1 MNIRNKTI
9 LVLGATG
16 QQGGSAA
23 RHLLRDG
30 WSVRAFTRDK
40 SSPAA
45 RELASKGAELYQGH
59 MEDRA
64 ALADAMRDVYGVFSV
79 QPPVWDLTAIDE
91 EVRLGTNA
99 ADAAKRAGVRHFVY
113 ASASGAEAQS
123 HFRTLAKW
131 EIEKHIRNI
140 GLPATVLRLPF
151 FMENY
156 VSPFSAIRNGTYAE
170 AIAKDVPVNLIAV
183 DDIGAFIRLA
193 FHDPDSFLGKT
204 LELAGDSLTP
214 PDIAAAVSR
223 ATGTAVEYVPIPIET
238 LREQNEITA
247 RIYEWLNDGGHTV
260 DLPALRELHPGL
272 TRFDAWLEKT
282 GKAKFAALAADGAQ
296 K

>member
-1 MNIRNKTI
+1 MSTRNKTI

-40 SSPAA
+40 SSHAA
-45 RELASKGAELYQGH
+45 RELASEGAELCEGD

-64 ALADAMRDVYGVFSV
+64 ALADAMQGAYGVFSV

-99 ADAAKRAGVRHFVY
+99 ADAAKQAGVRHFVY
-113 ASASGAEAQS
+113 ASASAAEAQS
-123 HFRTLAKW
+123 HFRALAKW
-131 EIEKHIRNI
+131 EIENYIREI
-140 GLPATVLRLPF
+140 GLPATVLRLTF

-156 VSPFSAIRNGTYAE
+156 VSPFSAIKNGTYAE
-170 AIAKDVPVNLIAV
+170 AIAKDIPVNLIAV
-183 DDIGAFIRLA
+183 DDIGAFVRLS
-193 FHDPDSFLGKT
+193 FHDPEYYLGKT
-204 LELAGDSLTP
+204 IELAGDSLTP
-214 PDIAAAVSR
+214 PEIAAAVSR
-223 ATGTAVEYVPIPIET
+223 ATGTPIEYVPIPIET

-247 RIYEWLNDGGHTV
+247 RIYEWLNDGGHVV
-260 DLPALRELHPGL
+260 DLPALRKLYPGL
-272 TRFDAWLEKT
+272 TRFDDWLEKK
-282 GKAKFAALAADGAQ
+282 GKGKFIALAADGAH
-296 K
+296 